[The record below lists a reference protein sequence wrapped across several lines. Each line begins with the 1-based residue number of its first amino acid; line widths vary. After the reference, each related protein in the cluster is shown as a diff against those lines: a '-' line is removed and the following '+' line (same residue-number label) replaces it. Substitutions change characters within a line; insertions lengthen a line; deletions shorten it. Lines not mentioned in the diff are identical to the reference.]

1 MIIKQRYSEIKEN
14 FELFWSSAELWSM
27 ELWSKVT
34 KVNFPTWDPKIRYI
48 WQQLLSKKNIHK
60 AE

>member
-14 FELFWSSAELWSM
+14 FELFWSSTELWSM

-48 WQQLLSKKNIHK
+48 WQEKHS
-60 AE
+60 